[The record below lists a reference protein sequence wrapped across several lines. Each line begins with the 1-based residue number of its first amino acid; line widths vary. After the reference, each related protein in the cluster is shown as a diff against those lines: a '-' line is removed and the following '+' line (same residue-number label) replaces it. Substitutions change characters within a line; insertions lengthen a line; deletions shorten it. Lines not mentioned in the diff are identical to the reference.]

1 MSRFIYDL
9 IIWFNTILFDIFF
22 REIKTRGSFNV
33 PQDGPVI
40 FVVAP
45 HANQFVDALL
55 VMIKIRQLKRRVRLL
70 IAAKSYKLR
79 FIGFMARMVGSIPVD
94 RAQDD
99 MKPQTGKVFIDSN
112 NPTIVKGKD
121 TLFSKC
127 CMEKGLIG
135 LPHPI
140 GNAKIDKVISDT
152 ELRVLKP
159 FKKFTNIDGS
169 SFKTAPKVDNH
180 ILFQNVY
187 AKLHKNEAIGIFP
200 EGGSHDRPQLLPLK
214 PGVAIMALGAVAENA
229 EKPVKIIPCGLNYF
243 HAHKFRSRAVLE
255 FGTPIVV
262 GEKDALHYKENQ
274 REAVSSLLNTIS
286 DAMATVTVSC
296 PDYDT
301 LMMIQATRR
310 LYKFPKRPV
319 PLPLVVDM
327 NRRLIKGYT
336 QYKEDERIKTT
347 TQAVMKYNS
356 KLRHLGLRDHQ
367 VEHASSN
374 KAKSGA
380 LLIARIVQVLVL
392 SVFSLPGTILFAPVF
407 AATKVISRMKAK
419 EALAGSVVKISARDV
434 ISTWKLLVALAVAP
448 LLYTLYSVLGTWLS
462 FRYYHIDSPKSMAVV
477 FLSCYSVLVGT
488 TYAAFKMG
496 EIGLDV
502 FRSIPP
508 LVVSLGSSRELEK
521 LKIERE
527 ALSTKVT
534 DTCNS
539 LGPTVFPDFK
549 MRVNVTP
556 KSLSTAAVFSD
567 TLSDDEND
575 ESEEGTASGAGGL
588 TEKIRRRVVEKHRRL
603 SGE

>member
-9 IIWFNTILFDIFF
+9 VIWFFSILFDIFF
-22 REIKTRGSFNV
+22 REIKIRGSFNV

-40 FVVAP
+40 FVIAP

-55 VMIKIRQLKRRVRLL
+55 VMIQIRQLKRRVRLL

-79 FIGFMARMVGSIPVD
+79 VIGFMAKLVGSIPVD

-99 MKPQTGKVFIDSN
+99 MKLQKGTVYIQSI
-112 NPTIVKGKD
+112 NPTIVKGRN
-121 TLFSKC
+121 TNFLKC

-140 GNAKIDKVISDT
+140 GNSKIEKIISDT
-152 ELRVLKP
+152 ELHVSKP
-159 FKKFTNIDGS
+159 FKNFIDGC
-169 SFKTAPKVDNH
+169 SFKTASKVDND
-180 ILFQNVY
+180 ILFKNVF
-187 AKLHKNEAIGIFP
+187 AKLHQNEAIGIFP

-214 PGVAIMALGAVAENA
+214 PGVAIMALGAVTEAPEN
-229 EKPVKIIPCGLNYF
+229 PVKVIPCGLNYF

-262 GEKDALHYKENQ
+262 DEKDALHYKENP
-274 REAVSSLLNTIS
+274 REAVSGLLNTIS

-301 LMMIQATRR
+301 LMMIQAARR
-310 LYKFPKRPV
+310 LYKFPKKPV

-336 QYKEDERIKTT
+336 QYRDDERIRAT
-347 TQAVMKYNS
+347 TQSVMEYNR
-356 KLRHLGLRDHQ
+356 KLKQLGLRDHQ
-367 VEHASSN
+367 VEHASSSRA
-374 KAKSGA
+374 KAWI
-380 LLIARIVQVLVL
+380 LLIARIFQVLVL
-392 SVFSLPGTILFAPVF
+392 STFSLPGTILFAPVF

-419 EALAGSVVKISARDV
+419 EALAGSVVKLSARDV

-448 LLYTLYSVLGTWLS
+448 LLYTFYSALGVWLG
-462 FRYYHIDSPKSMAVV
+462 FRYYNIDSLRSMATV

-508 LVVSLGSSRELEK
+508 LVVSLGSSRQLEK
-521 LKIERE
+521 LKSERK

-534 DTCNS
+534 GLCNS
-539 LGPTVFPDFK
+539 LGPSVFPDFK
-549 MRVNVTP
+549 QRVNVTP

-575 ESEEGTASGAGGL
+575 ESEEGVTSGADRL
-588 TEKIRRRVVEKHRRL
+588 SEKIRKRVVEKNRGL
-603 SGE
+603 TDV